1 MSESAESANPDENAG
16 RMHFRPSRRVTYSA
30 ADCCGGVALGIE
42 EEEEVALIYDVCK
55 IFGILDPSPIVSV
68 TLTQPTCTILCF

>member
-16 RMHFRPSRRVTYSA
+16 RMHFRLSRRVTYSA

-42 EEEEVALIYDVCK
+42 EDEEVASIYDVCK
-55 IFGILDPSPIVSV
+55 VSGF
-68 TLTQPTCTILCF
+68 LTPPPLLP